1 MECSDDLDDGID
13 DKPAPSIW
21 DQPFPKIHTIQVKRK
36 GRKAGWEEVRVEL
49 TSHRDRH
56 RNRARRVW
64 TTLID
69 NEDTAG
75 LFWDLTDEKV
85 NRSTLS
91 KDREE
96 NVYDM
101 ETELE
106 DDAREFTVT
115 EKMCGDGRRM
125 WKGVIKKGGVSDEED
140 EKGWEEMMEKEG
152 FNADLEQN
160 QGTTSATN
168 CASDS
173 KVGDMRGVLFS
184 PLVTVR
190 DLKRAEYINV
200 GLS

>member
-1 MECSDDLDDGID
+1 M
-13 DKPAPSIW
+13 
-21 DQPFPKIHTIQVKRK
+21 KRK

-91 KDREE
+91 KYREE

-106 DDAREFTVT
+106 DDAREFTVM

-140 EKGWEEMMEKEG
+140 EKGWEEMMEEEG